1 MNKRTEFVGGLRQL
15 ATNIKAIEFYRMAF
29 VWAGRRAMNEGRT
42 FSEAD
47 EHRDVK
53 FWRQFKDD
61 IVVELNTAVRIGLQ
75 HFESDLA
82 SCRKLS
88 IELSQ
93 GFYKEGSPLI
103 FESITEVTALAD
115 KLEYSTSEEE
125 SKGSKDTIAI
135 DEKLDRAV
143 ELWNANDEMTKKE
156 LELAI
161 EEGNYNHLSFFNSVK
176 AYSDK
181 RYGEGHLR
189 KGKRG
194 SPRIKRE

>member
-1 MNKRTEFVGGLRQL
+1 
-15 ATNIKAIEFYRMAF
+15 
-29 VWAGRRAMNEGRT
+29 GRRAMNEGRT

-115 KLEYSTSEEE
+115 KLEYCLSEDPWISVKVGDTE
-125 SKGSKDTIAI
+125 SRQTTWRHANEKRDYIRKGSSDGIYEIRKSRLH
-135 DEKLDRAV
+135 EYLSPSM
-143 ELWNANDEMTKKE
+143 LKE
-156 LELAI
+156 YL
-161 EEGNYNHLSFFNSVK
+161 
-176 AYSDK
+176 
-181 RYGEGHLR
+181 
-189 KGKRG
+189 
-194 SPRIKRE
+194 P